1 MRSSRGPG
9 GIAERAAHSLSH
21 ASRSKIIAPCALFST
36 RIFLR
41 SRDEASTQL
50 NKYGLVTESL
60 YSSGITGS
68 PLFLL
73 KKVWSIGA
81 LVDHAL
87 KSMKPCSEM
96 AHYRLWFHQATY
108 PHDAELH
115 ADESA
120 DAQVA
125 PISRHRSTRIWYSC
139 CEQCDRALKANG
151 TKISWKLSAMPSCW
165 VLPTA
170 YATGSP
176 KFITTA
182 NLNYSNQWGRKEQ
195 PKAERVFVHDL

>member
-1 MRSSRGPG
+1 M
-9 GIAERAAHSLSH
+9 
-21 ASRSKIIAPCALFST
+21 FST
-36 RIFLR
+36 KIFLR
-41 SRDEASTQL
+41 SNDKASTQL
-50 NKYGLVTESL
+50 SKYGLFPESQ

-73 KKVWSIGA
+73 KRVWCIGA

-87 KSMKPCSEM
+87 KKMKPCSEM
-96 AHYRLWFHQATY
+96 SHYRLWFHQATY

-120 DAQVA
+120 DAQLA

-151 TKISWKLSAMPSCW
+151 TKTSWKLSPTQSCG

-182 NLNYSNQWGRKEQ
+182 NLNYSNQSGKKEQ
-195 PKAERVFVHDL
+195 PKAERVFVHAL